1 MAEGLTMDISQYTD
15 RQLIAEVETRIL
27 IKTER
32 IEHLTE
38 ALNNEY
44 NR

>member
-15 RQLIAEVETRIL
+15 KQLIAEIELRIL
-27 IKTER
+27 IKTDR
-32 IEHLTE
+32 IEYLTE

-44 NR
+44 NK